1 MASGNSLLVFTA
13 RDGVPSATAGATHG
27 ILAGAATPAEG
38 VPTLAFDSATDEFAD
53 FIGVLPRHYAG
64 GGLTL
69 TLHWASGV
77 TSGAVVWGAA
87 FRRIAD
93 DAEDINT
100 DAHSYAFNAVT
111 ATTASAAGEVDYAAI
126 TFTGGADMDSLAVGE
141 LFNLRIAR
149 DADNVSD
156 DMAGDAL
163 LIAIEIRE
171 T

>member
-1 MASGNSLLVFTA
+1 MASGDTLCIFTA
-13 RDGVPSATAGATHG
+13 RDGVPTATAGATHG

-38 VPTLAFDSATDEFAD
+38 VPTLAFDAATDESVD
-53 FIGVLPRHYAG
+53 FLGILPRAYGG

-69 TLHWASGV
+69 TLHWASTA
-77 TSGAVVWGAA
+77 TSGAVVWNAA

-100 DAHSYAFNAVT
+100 TAHSYDYNAVT
-111 ATTASAAGEVDYAAI
+111 ATTASAAGEVDYATI
-126 TFTGGADMDSLAVGE
+126 TFTNGADMDSLAVGE
-141 LFNLRIAR
+141 LFVLRINR
-149 DADNVSD
+149 DADNGSD

-163 LIAIEIRE
+163 LIAIEVRE